1 MEHIIIAVNM
11 ESADIFSGFSDSYPE
26 FSLPI
31 EHKAFIGPDE
41 IMEFIITLGPPALSA
56 LAAYLVARLQNAKK
70 EIKIK
75 KGEMEIRKM
84 MSLGNKVRA
93 LSRTWPHFPTDSM
106 AKGTFH

>member
-41 IMEFIITLGPPALSA
+41 IMEFIITLGSPALSA

-75 KGEMEIRKM
+75 KREMEIE
-84 MSLGNKVRA
+84 L
-93 LSRTWPHFPTDSM
+93 
-106 AKGTFH
+106 KGINITPDEVMKSILIHAN

>member
-1 MEHIIIAVNM
+1 M

-75 KGEMEIRKM
+75 KGEMEIE
-84 MSLGNKVRA
+84 L
-93 LSRTWPHFPTDSM
+93 
-106 AKGTFH
+106 KGINITPDEVMKLLLKLEQKEQHE

>member
-41 IMEFIITLGPPALSA
+41 IMEFIITL
-56 LAAYLVARLQNAKK
+56 
-70 EIKIK
+70 
-75 KGEMEIRKM
+75 
-84 MSLGNKVRA
+84 
-93 LSRTWPHFPTDSM
+93 SM
-106 AKGTFH
+106 AIPKL

>member
-56 LAAYLVARLQNAKK
+56 LAYLVARLQNAKK

-75 KGEMEIRKM
+75 KGEMEIE
-84 MSLGNKVRA
+84 L
-93 LSRTWPHFPTDSM
+93 
-106 AKGTFH
+106 KGINITPDEVMKLLLKLEQKEQHE

>member
-41 IMEFIITLGPPALSA
+41 IMEFIFTLGPRIVGISRLSCSA
-56 LAAYLVARLQNAKK
+56 TSKCEKRN
-70 EIKIK
+70 
-75 KGEMEIRKM
+75 
-84 MSLGNKVRA
+84 
-93 LSRTWPHFPTDSM
+93 
-106 AKGTFH
+106 

>member
-31 EHKAFIGPDE
+31 EHKAFIGPNE

-75 KGEMEIRKM
+75 KGEKEIE
-84 MSLGNKVRA
+84 L
-93 LSRTWPHFPTDSM
+93 
-106 AKGTFH
+106 KGINITPDEVMKLLLKLEQKEQHE

>member
-11 ESADIFSGFSDSYPE
+11 ESADIFSGFSDPE

-41 IMEFIITLGPPALSA
+41 IMEFIFTLGPPALSA

-75 KGEMEIRKM
+75 KGEMEIE
-84 MSLGNKVRA
+84 L
-93 LSRTWPHFPTDSM
+93 
-106 AKGTFH
+106 KGINITPDEVMKLLLKLEQKEQHE